1 MDLDAPW
8 RPACPSLRA
17 ASPLETSLG
26 HHGPLPP
33 GFEGGTGDYSMR
45 IANHSLVLT
54 QLLCICCILQVRQ
67 LRRWERW
74 GYSSRNSG
82 TCVWWESVS
91 SSHPANIHLT
101 PCSQSSGLRP
111 RQKAQTPDREESR
124 GKQAIALP
132 TDLHKSASE
141 LTGPAGTQGCLLSR
155 AWGPLGTAD
164 SGCHP
169 YRRDTGRNSG
179 RQELS
184 WRENPSKVIPPT
196 CLL

>member
-1 MDLDAPW
+1 
-8 RPACPSLRA
+8 
-17 ASPLETSLG
+17 
-26 HHGPLPP
+26 
-33 GFEGGTGDYSMR
+33 MR

-111 RQKAQTPDREESR
+111 GHKPQTPDTEESR
-124 GKQAIALP
+124 GKWAAARP
-132 TDLHKSASE
+132 TDLHKSASDPM
-141 LTGPAGTQGCLLSR
+141 GA
-155 AWGPLGTAD
+155 A
-164 SGCHP
+164 
-169 YRRDTGRNSG
+169 
-179 RQELS
+179 
-184 WRENPSKVIPPT
+184 
-196 CLL
+196 